1 MITEKDKDLQKKE
14 KLENGIRLC
23 EEALAKAEK
32 YERLKDNKDWQG
44 YLEDLK
50 VLSTLHEREI
60 KVGISMF
67 MDAPNTGHVKKGDFD
82 KEVYVSSKQD
92 WMDFISRHEIQKQEC
107 ENWIKEPDRV
117 ILLASM
123 AREKLPMLKEKLA
136 EITNVAEVET
146 GKP

>member
-1 MITEKDKDLQKKE
+1 MITEKDKVSQQKE

-23 EEALAKAEK
+23 EEAISKAEK

-50 VLSTLHEREI
+50 VLVTLHEREI
-60 KVGISMF
+60 KVGVSMLLE
-67 MDAPNTGHVKKGDFD
+67 APTTGHVKRDNFD
-82 KEVYVSSKQD
+82 KDVYVSSRED
-92 WMDFISRHEIQKQEC
+92 WTNFISHHEIQKEEC

-123 AREKLPMLKEKLA
+123 AREKLPMLKEKLS
-136 EITNVAEVET
+136 EINHVPEVET